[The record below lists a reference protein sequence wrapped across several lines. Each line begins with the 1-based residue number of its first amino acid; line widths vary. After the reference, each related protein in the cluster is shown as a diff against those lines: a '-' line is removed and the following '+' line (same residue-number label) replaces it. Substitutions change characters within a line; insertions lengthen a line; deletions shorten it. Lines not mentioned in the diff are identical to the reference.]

1 MDKNKIAFKRMK
13 LQGFPTI
20 PINIYDSARKLLQDH
35 YEKNLEKILKLIKQN
50 AKDYDVTI
58 QKGEMVKDGFFDL
71 ISQVKYLLFDEGKE
85 LYPSLKNKLRFLM
98 NKSQQ
103 SFFKNFIQ
111 EADEPLVNFMIVKS
125 LNKEDV
131 FHDKLKDLRE
141 LFLDSAIKRIQ
152 GEQDDLKKSFL
163 QKLTDW
169 TEGKAEKLD
178 VDNLLQEM
186 KKTSISSSKFFAR
199 DQFGKFNKALMLASY
214 REAGVKRVRWICVDD
229 MAVRG
234 RPGGA
239 SPNVKAEHN
248 HWKNNGKIF
257 DITKIP
263 LAFWD
268 YLCRCFLEPVWN

>member
-1 MDKNKIAFKRMK
+1 MDVY
-13 LQGFPTI
+13 G
-20 PINIYDSARKLLQDH
+20 
-35 YEKNLEKILKLIKQN
+35 
-50 AKDYDVTI
+50 
-58 QKGEMVKDGFFDL
+58 
-71 ISQVKYLLFDEGKE
+71 
-85 LYPSLKNKLRFLM
+85 
-98 NKSQQ
+98 
-103 SFFKNFIQ
+103 
-111 EADEPLVNFMIVKS
+111 
-125 LNKEDV
+125 EDV
-131 FHDKLKDLRE
+131 ACHDGALNLVRERAFLRSRENYKDICIHTKADGGE
-141 LFLDSAIKRIQ
+141 DSEDKIEDIKEKARQ
-152 GEQDDLKKSFL
+152 
-163 QKLTDW
+163 
-169 TEGKAEKLD
+169 EGKADKLD